1 MQQRNGLM
9 FILIGTA
16 HTLLGLSPW
25 GFGNQFWDFSSH
37 LFFRISSGILEF
49 PLFDGQMDY
58 ESFAA
63 FWFFY
68 FGLLL
73 FPIGL
78 LVRYLEKQ
86 ELQLPR
92 SFVLSYLLV
101 ILLGAYMIPL
111 SGMTFFMLPHA
122 LFMMWQLRK
131 NQAKQR
137 GIEPG

>member
-1 MQQRNGLM
+1 MQQKHGLI

-25 GFGNQFWDFSSH
+25 GFGKQFSEFSST
-37 LFFRISSGILEF
+37 LFFRINSGILEF
-49 PLFDGQMDY
+49 PLFNWQMDY

-78 LVRYLEKQ
+78 LVRFMEKQ
-86 ELQLPR
+86 ELVLPR
-92 SFVLSYLLV
+92 SFVLGYLLV
-101 ILLGAYMIPL
+101 IVLGAYMIPL

-122 LFMMWQLRK
+122 LFMAWQLRK
-131 NQAKQR
+131 DELKSVKEV
-137 GIEPG
+137 G

>member
-1 MQQRNGLM
+1 MQQKNGLI

-16 HTLLGLSPW
+16 HTLLGISPW
-25 GFGNQFWDFSSH
+25 AFGKQFSDFSST
-37 LFFRISSGILEF
+37 LFFRINSGILEF

-78 LVRYLEKQ
+78 LVRFVEKQ
-86 ELQLPR
+86 ELLLPR
-92 SFVLSYLLV
+92 AFVWSYLGV
-101 ILLGAYMIPL
+101 VLLGAYMIPL

-122 LFMMWQLRK
+122 LLMVWQLKR
-131 NQAKQR
+131 NQLR
-137 GIEPG
+137 PV